1 MKHKDLVN
9 INRVIEFIHEY
20 KDCGLQETGLL
31 DDDRLLDVLNL
42 LEDVRNELII
52 HIT

>member
-9 INRVIEFIHEY
+9 VNRVIEFIHDN
-20 KDCGLQETGLL
+20 KNCGLQETGLL
-31 DDDRLLDVLNL
+31 NDDNLLDVLNL